1 MENLKEEK
9 ISKGNKKKKRKSKKK
24 FLKKLI
30 AFFIFEIVF
39 TAITAPFILLY
50 GPFENAKRIWV
61 GSAMTTMNH
70 QYLAT
75 AFLSDEKID
84 EILNSGAK
92 SNSEVSLSAKNTNVD
107 LSNKNDNI
115 ELFQFENSKYQGY
128 MLVIND
134 PNRVKVASTK
144 YLGKKGETTS
154 QMAKNH
160 NAVAAINGGSFV
172 DKSSNSNWTG
182 NGGTPTGV
190 IMTGGK
196 VVFTDLKP
204 NTKKETMAITKEGKM
219 LVGKYSINELKAL
232 GVQEAVSF
240 GPSLIRDGVP
250 IQLNGEDA
258 SQGVAPRTAI
268 GQRADGS
275 IVMMVIDGRSIVDG
289 LGCSITELQQLMLTE
304 GKCVT
309 AINLDGGKSA
319 TMYLNGEVVNDVSN
333 GLGERYIASSIIVE

>member
-1 MENLKEEK
+1 MESLKKEK
-9 ISKGNKKKKRKSKKK
+9 KGKENKKVKKTIKKK
-24 FLKKLI
+24 GHRKFITFL
-30 AFFIFEIVF
+30 IFEIIF
-39 TAITAPFILLY
+39 TAVTAPFVLLY

-61 GSAMTTMNH
+61 GSAMSTMSH

-75 AFLSDEKID
+75 AFLSNEKIN
-84 EILNSGAK
+84 EILNSCVQNNTISTGR
-92 SNSEVSLSAKNTNVD
+92 KNTNID
-107 LSNKNDNI
+107 LSNRNDSI
-115 ELFQFENSKYQGY
+115 ELFKFENSKYQGY
-128 MLVIND
+128 MLVVSD
-134 PNRVKVASTK
+134 PTRVKVASTK

-154 QMAKNH
+154 QMAKDH

-172 DKSSNSNWTG
+172 DKSSSSNWTG

-190 IMTGGK
+190 IITDGK

-204 NTKKETMAITKEGKM
+204 DTKKETMAITKEGKM
-219 LVGKYSINELKAL
+219 LAGKYSLNELKEL
-232 GVQEAVSF
+232 EVEEAVSF
-240 GPSLIRDGVP
+240 GPTLIRDGMP
-250 IQLNGEDA
+250 LQLTGEDA

-309 AINLDGGKSA
+309 AINLDGGKSS
-319 TMYLNGEVVNDVSN
+319 TMYLNGEVINNVSN
-333 GLGERYIASSIIVE
+333 GLGERYIASSIVVE